1 MAAESLL
8 VRQGKASGVTVSVVR
23 VMDRRL
29 GASSQSREW
38 TFQREV
44 EAALYGNGFAEQ
56 TGAVYRL
63 LKRSGVQAHTL
74 PLKKACIQQGVVT
87 QAEFDWLRGYLG
99 DVRSFTLIPLDA
111 LRSALSVFGREERSL
126 ALVTAL
132 GLTVP
137 DDWQKE
143 EDEDEDDEEEDS
155 EQKEDDD
162 EDDGGGDE
170 DEDNDDASVAA
181 TEVMDEQRGE
191 EDFCSDVE
199 PEEAE
204 APPPGTAAQHAASE
218 RKKVKVTKFEVSANL
233 ARQLDALDA
242 HRAVALN
249 VERSSGCVVSATRE
263 SDRVRI
269 LRFIQWMN
277 ETLTFKSPPTL
288 TIFAHSRIGPVAHQ
302 YIKELVETHERKY
315 SYAAKMAASFVIA
328 AKFVAS
334 RRTTTTATA
343 TDDTPVTQLAVL
355 HRQCRQQARQHDQF
369 DVVGKAEF
377 LDWEAVQRVRVAA
390 ERVLGSVKTK
400 ASKLKLTR
408 DVTILRL
415 LADQPPDRVG
425 VVRTLRLSGSLKRK
439 PDGSY
444 ELDLSEPGAHKTS
457 AVFGATR
464 TSINASISP
473 WLDRY
478 IAAADIPADG
488 FLFHARGDK
497 RTAIAP
503 SAWSKCVKATFARH
517 GDVALC
523 PKDARASFI
532 TFLRSGDHDDATVKA
547 AAIAMRHSSKIQ
559 ASATYDKGG
568 SDRRVSAAMKVAA
581 DYSAKFSCG
590 GAASSSADAQ

>member
-1 MAAESLL
+1 MADDSLL
-8 VRQGKASGVTVSVVR
+8 VRQGVASGVSVSVVQL
-23 VMDRRL
+23 VDRRL
-29 GASSQSREW
+29 GASTKSQEW
-38 TFQREV
+38 AFQREV
-44 EAALYGNGFAEQ
+44 EAALYDNGFAEQ

-63 LKRSGVQAHTL
+63 LKRSGVQRRTL
-74 PLKKACIQQGVVT
+74 PLKKACIQQGLVT
-87 QAEFDWLRGYLG
+87 RVEFGWLCGHLG

-111 LRSALSVFGREERSL
+111 LGAALSVYGREERSV
-126 ALVTAL
+126 ALVAAL
-132 GLTVP
+132 GMTRP
-137 DDWQKE
+137 DDWQE
-143 EDEDEDDEEEDS
+143 DEEE
-155 EQKEDDD
+155 EEEEDQEDEEGDGGDD
-162 EDDGGGDE
+162 EAE
-170 DEDNDDASVAA
+170 DDASVAA
-181 TEVMDEQRGE
+181 TEVMEERLEE
-191 EDFCSDVE
+191 EDLCND
-199 PEEAE
+199 AE
-204 APPPGTAAQHAASE
+204 AGETVASSSGFAAQDAASDHTT
-218 RKKVKVTKFEVSANL
+218 KKVKVAKLEASPAL

-242 HRAVALN
+242 HRSVALN
-249 VERSSGCVVSATRE
+249 VQRAGGCVVPATRE
-263 SDRVRI
+263 SDRARI
-269 LRFIQWMN
+269 LRFIKWMGD
-277 ETLTFKSPPTL
+277 TLTFKSQPTL

-302 YIKELVETHERKY
+302 YIKELVEKHECKY

-334 RRTTTTATA
+334 RRTTTTAT
-343 TDDTPVTQLAVL
+343 DDVPVAQLAAL
-355 HRQCRQQARQHDQF
+355 HRQCSQQARQEDQF
-369 DVVGKAEF
+369 DVGRKMAF

-390 ERVLGSVKTK
+390 EKALGSAKTK
-400 ASKLKLTR
+400 AAKLKLTR
-408 DVTILRL
+408 DVMVLRL

-425 VVRTLRLSGSLKRK
+425 VVRTLRLGGSLKRK

-478 IAAADIPADG
+478 IAAADIPGDG
-488 FLFHARGDK
+488 FLFHARGEK
-497 RTAIAP
+497 GVVVAP

-532 TFLRSGDHDDATVKA
+532 TFLRGGDHDDETVKA

-581 DYSAKFSCG
+581 DYSAKFSSG
-590 GAASSSADAQ
+590 AAASSSAGTQ